1 VSAASLGI
9 SRPMVGVI
17 LSLNRWVRLITNP
30 LAARLYERFPAGT
43 LIVVAIVLS
52 AVSTAMYALPTA
64 LAVFLLGRLLWGFCY
79 SLLRLGSFLSA
90 LEDAASHAGRRIG
103 NTRAVW
109 GIGYFAGAV
118 YAPFA
123 IQWIGW
129 TAACMVA
136 AAVTLVAGIGPAY
149 LAASWRRRIRV
160 PEEGH
165 VPASVWEPR
174 LIALFVTATVQL
186 GLYAGILVAA
196 GGFRVDELFHDGAPV
211 FALVVPAAFVAAAFA
226 LTQRVAQVLWTP
238 IAGRWSDRSASWAF
252 VVSTVVSLASVAL
265 LEWTHGDDR
274 GRARRI
280 APLARSRPPA
290 HPRGAAHLAG
300 RRRGGRRT
308 ARRRARRGR
317 RVPRA
322 ARRRGSA
329 GADPSALVG
338 GDAGLAGG
346 VPRNVGYNVRHNVG
360 QPKARQSRGNPR
372 SRAHLRCGR
381 LRDGQSRHG
390 SECGDRRRAPALAR
404 ARTRAGDGTTA
415 PRGRLSL

>member
-129 TAACMVA
+129 TGACMVA

-265 LEWTHGDDR
+265 LALLRLDPVMFVVIGGSAFVNGLT
-274 GRARRI
+274 ATI
-280 APLARSRPPA
+280 AVELAVSRRSRD
-290 HPRGAAHLAG
+290 HDRPRILAALHTWQDGGAAGGALLGGVLA
-300 RRRGGRRT
+300 
-308 ARRRARRGR
+308 A
-317 RVPRA
+317 V
-322 ARRRGSA
+322 
-329 GADPSALVG
+329 GASPALLVG
-338 GDAGLAGG
+338 AVLLGLTLPLWWA
-346 VPRNVGYNVRHNVG
+346 
-360 QPKARQSRGNPR
+360 AM
-372 SRAHLRCGR
+372 RA
-381 LRDGQSRHG
+381 
-390 SECGDRRRAPALAR
+390 
-404 ARTRAGDGTTA
+404 
-415 PRGRLSL
+415 